1 MARFENI
8 QALFDLLWRTRDAQS
23 MDALCGA
30 LSVSRATVRRLI
42 TLLRDQRGL
51 DVRYDREQN
60 GYRLHRGPKD
70 GSAALLLGAEG
81 GEVSAL
87 LEADVILQQIPPGL
101 VRRVPLA
108 AKQAV
113 PRLRRPVADGAGP
126 QRIHL
131 HLSHL
136 RRHDTQVFSAVLT
149 ALRSRKRLH
158 LVYHSRST
166 DTAGS
171 RQCSPLRLTFY
182 RDNWYLAAWC
192 HLRDALRVFS
202 LDRVAKVKVMREPAF
217 EPPAH
222 RWVPDLESG
231 YGIFAGRAQQVARLR
246 FTPLAARW
254 VADEQWHPQARRQVQ
269 PDGGLVLEVP
279 YGHDTELVQEI
290 LRHGDQ
296 CQVVEPPAL
305 RRAVALQLRRAADQY

>member
-101 VRRVPLA
+101 VRRVPLS

-182 RDNWYLAAWC
+182 CDNWYLAAWC

-202 LDRVAKVKVMREPAF
+202 LDRVVKVKVMREPAF

-222 RWVPDLESG
+222 RWIPDLESG

-254 VADEQWHPQARRQVQ
+254 VADEQWHPQARRQVH
-269 PDGGLVLEVP
+269 PDGGLVLEFP

>member
-42 TLLRDQRGL
+42 TFLRDQRGL

-70 GSAALLLGAEG
+70 GAAAMLLGAEG
-81 GEVSAL
+81 GEVTAL
-87 LEADVILQQIPPGL
+87 LETDVILQQIPPGL
-101 VRRVPLA
+101 VRRRNPV
-108 AKQAV
+108 AKPVA
-113 PRLRRPVADGAGP
+113 PRLRRCVADGTG
-126 QRIHL
+126 QERVHL

-136 RRHDTQVFSAVLT
+136 RQHDVQVFSAVLT
-149 ALRSRKRLH
+149 ALRSRKRLQ

-166 DTAGS
+166 DVTGA

-182 RDNWYLAAWC
+182 RNNWYLAAWC

-202 LDRVAKVKVMREPAF
+202 LDRVAKAKLMREPAF
-217 EPPAH
+217 EPPAQ
-222 RWVPDLESG
+222 RWVPDLDSG
-231 YGIFAGRAQQVARLR
+231 YGIFAGPASQLARLQ

-254 VADEQWHPQARRQVQ
+254 VAGEQWHPQARRQVL
-269 PDGGLVLEVP
+269 PDGALVLEVP

-290 LRHGDQ
+290 LRHGAE
-296 CQVVEPPAL
+296 CQVLEPPAL
-305 RRAVALQLRRAADQY
+305 RRAVALQLRRAVDQY